1 MTGKI
6 IELNESNFEEEVL
19 KSDIPALVDF
29 WAPWCGPCRGFKPVF
44 EAAAERHG
52 DVVFAACNTE
62 EQPELAAAF
71 GIRSI
76 PTVMAFREGVLVYAR
91 PGALPAEAVD
101 ELLRQLRALDMA
113 EVHAN
118 ARPAAAAAGS

>member
-1 MTGKI
+1 MPVRQLTN
-6 IELNESNFEEEVL
+6 ETVNAMLNDRDTV
-19 KSDIPALVDF
+19 LVDF
-29 WAPWCGPCRGFKPVF
+29 WAPWCGPCRVFKPVF
-44 EAAAERHG
+44 EAAAERHA

-76 PTVMAFREGVLVYAR
+76 PTVMAFREGVLVYSQ

-101 ELLRQLRALDMA
+101 ELLRQVRALDMA
-113 EVHAN
+113 EVHAKAEPAGAD
-118 ARPAAAAAGS
+118 ARA

>member
-1 MTGKI
+1 MPVQQLT
-6 IELNESNFEEEVL
+6 NETVKAVINDRDTV
-19 KSDIPALVDF
+19 LVDF
-29 WAPWCGPCRGFKPVF
+29 WAPWCGPCRVFKPVF

-76 PTVMAFREGVLVYAR
+76 PTVMAFREGVLVYAQ

-101 ELLRQLRALDMA
+101 ELLRQVRSLDVA
-113 EVHAN
+113 EVHAK
-118 ARPAAAAAGS
+118 AHPAAEAAGA

>member
-1 MTGKI
+1 MPVRQLTS
-6 IELNESNFEEEVL
+6 ETVNEMLNDRDTV
-19 KSDIPALVDF
+19 LVDF
-29 WAPWCGPCRGFKPVF
+29 WAPWCGPCRVFKPVF

-76 PTVMAFREGVLVYAR
+76 PTVMAFREGVLVYSQ

-101 ELLRQLRALDMA
+101 ELLRQVRALDMV
-113 EVHAN
+113 EVHAKAQPAGAD
-118 ARPAAAAAGS
+118 ARA

>member
-1 MTGKI
+1 MPVRQLT
-6 IELNESNFEEEVL
+6 NETVNEVL
-19 KSDIPALVDF
+19 NDRDTVLVDF
-29 WAPWCGPCRGFKPVF
+29 WAPWCGPCRVFKPVF
-44 EAAAERHG
+44 EAAAERHA

-76 PTVMAFREGVLVYAR
+76 PTVMAFREGVLVYSQ

-101 ELLRQLRALDMA
+101 ELLRQVRALDMA
-113 EVHAN
+113 EVHA
-118 ARPAAAAAGS
+118 

>member
-1 MTGKI
+1 MPVQQ
-6 IELNESNFEEEVL
+6 LNNETVDQVINDRDTVL
-19 KSDIPALVDF
+19 IDF
-29 WAPWCGPCRGFKPVF
+29 WAPWCGPCRAFKPVF

>member
-1 MTGKI
+1 MPVRQLTN
-6 IELNESNFEEEVL
+6 ETVNEMLNDRDTV
-19 KSDIPALVDF
+19 LVDF
-29 WAPWCGPCRGFKPVF
+29 WAPWCGPCRVFKPVF
-44 EAAAERHG
+44 EAAAERHA

-76 PTVMAFREGVLVYAR
+76 PTVMAFREGVLVYSQ

-101 ELLRQLRALDMA
+101 ELLRQVRALDMA
-113 EVHAN
+113 EVHAKAEPAGAD
-118 ARPAAAAAGS
+118 ARA

>member
-1 MTGKI
+1 MPVQQLT
-6 IELNESNFEEEVL
+6 NETVKAVINDRDTV
-19 KSDIPALVDF
+19 LVDF
-29 WAPWCGPCRGFKPVF
+29 WAPWCGPCRVFKPVF

-71 GIRSI
+71 AIRSI
-76 PTVMAFREGVLVYAR
+76 PTVMAFREGVLVYAQ

-101 ELLRQLRALDMA
+101 ELLRRVRALDMA
-113 EVHAN
+113 EVHAT
-118 ARPAAAAAGS
+118 ARPAAEATGA

>member
-1 MTGKI
+1 MPVQQLRSETVNQV
-6 IELNESNFEEEVL
+6 LNDRDTV
-19 KSDIPALVDF
+19 IVDF
-29 WAPWCGPCRGFKPVF
+29 WATWCGPCRVFRPVF
-44 EAAAERHG
+44 EAAAERHT

-76 PTVMAFREGVLVYAR
+76 PTVMAFREGVLVYAQ

-101 ELLRQLRALDMA
+101 ELLRQVRALDMA
-113 EVHAN
+113 EVHAK
-118 ARPAAAAAGS
+118 AQPAAGAAGR